1 MKKIKKG
8 IQIFLLLLLIACEKP
23 SLNVVDVNPDVTVP
37 PIVSTNFSENF
48 GAPINS
54 DFIGSVFDTNNFP
67 VVGANIIIGAAT
79 ATTDENGVFIIK
91 EATVNEN
98 FAYIKASKSGY
109 INGSRAVIPTTG
121 TNNISI
127 MLLEQNEVGTI
138 NSGEVKTI
146 ASNGASVTLNGD
158 FVKEDGSSYSGAVK
172 VSLHHLNPI
181 DENMPN
187 QMPGMLY
194 AENSDGEERM
204 LQTLGMLSVELKGSA
219 GEDLNIST
227 GSSAEIII
235 PLDPSLLTIAP
246 STIPLW
252 YFDEENGYWKEEGE
266 AILIGTNYIG
276 TVTHFSFWN
285 CDIPAEAVRFNVS
298 VTDDAD
304 VPLVFS
310 RVTITS
316 NTFGTRGGFTNEDGV
331 VNGLIPSNEV
341 LVLEVFDA
349 DICGTNPI
357 YTESVGPFRDDTS
370 LEITVPTDADII
382 SETIKGNF
390 TKCDNTTITNGY
402 VIVSYGND
410 KYINTVTDGNFE
422 VNLLRCA
429 TETTFS
435 IKGYDFDNLEGTG
448 EINYT
453 FSTPTTHLGTL
464 ISCNTI
470 TEFISYQIDDEEPIF
485 ILDPPVTFSQ
495 NPNSGSPVIEIG
507 QYDRGDNCFWLQG
520 NLTLNNGSY
529 VGEYLANYKDFY
541 FIENCPFSV
550 EQLGSDVVFDVTTF
564 GDVGEYIDINFA
576 GTYNDFEGIS
586 HSITG
591 TVHVLRT
598 EELSI
603 DF

>member
-1 MKKIKKG
+1 MKKLKKG
-8 IQIFLLLLLIACEKP
+8 IQLLLLLLVISCEKP
-23 SLNVVDVNPDVTVP
+23 SLSVVMEDPDVAVT
-37 PIVSTNFSENF
+37 PIVSTTFSENF
-48 GAPINS
+48 GPEVNS
-54 DFIGSVFDTNNFP
+54 DFIGSVLDINSLP
-67 VVGANIIIGAAT
+67 VAGANIIIGAAT

-91 EATVNEN
+91 GATVNEK

-109 INGSRAVIPTTG
+109 INGSRAVIPVAG
-121 TNNISI
+121 ANNIAI
-127 MLLEQNEVGTI
+127 MLLEQNEAGTT
-138 NSGEVKTI
+138 NSGKVKTI
-146 ASNGASVTLNGD
+146 VSNGASVTLNGAY
-158 FVKEDGSSYSGAVK
+158 VKEDGSNYTGTVK
-172 VSLHHLNPI
+172 VHLHHLNPI
-181 DENMPN
+181 DENMSD

-227 GSSAEIII
+227 GSSAKITI
-235 PLDPSLLTIAP
+235 PLDPSLQPIAP

-266 AILIGTNYIG
+266 AVLTGTNYVG

-304 VPLVFS
+304 IPLVFS
-310 RVTITS
+310 YVTITS
-316 NTFGTRGGFTNEDGV
+316 STFGTRGGFTNENGV
-331 VNGLIPSNEV
+331 VSGLIPSNEV
-341 LVLEVFDA
+341 LILEVFDA
-349 DICGTNPI
+349 DICGANSI
-357 YTESVGPFRDDTS
+357 YTESVGPFSNDAS
-370 LEITVPTDADII
+370 LEITVPLNTDII

-390 TKCDNTTITNGY
+390 TKCDNTTVLNGY

-410 KYINTVTDGNFE
+410 RYINTVTDGNFE
-422 VNLLRCA
+422 VHLLRCT

-435 IKGYDFDNLEGTG
+435 IKGYDYENLQGTG

-453 FSTPTTHLGTL
+453 FSTPTTNLGTL
-464 ISCNTI
+464 ISCNSI
-470 TEFISYQIDDEEPIF
+470 KKFISYQIDDDEPIF

-495 NPNSGSPVIEIG
+495 NPNSGSLVIEIG
-507 QYDRGDNCFWLQG
+507 AYNQDVNCFWLRG

-529 VGEYLANYKDFY
+529 VGEYLASDNDFY
-541 FIENCPFSV
+541 FIENCPFYADKSLN
-550 EQLGSDVVFDVTTF
+550 EVVFNVTSF

-576 GTYNDFEGIS
+576 GNYDDFEDVS

-591 TVHVLRT
+591 TIHVLRT
-598 EELSI
+598 N
-603 DF
+603 

>member
-1 MKKIKKG
+1 MKKLKKS
-8 IQIFLLLLLIACEKP
+8 IQFLFLLLVISCEKP
-23 SLNVVDVNPDVTVP
+23 SLNVVMEEPDVIVT
-37 PIVSTNFSENF
+37 PIVPTTFSDNF
-48 GAPINS
+48 GPEINS
-54 DFIGSVFDTNNFP
+54 DFIGSVLNENSLP
-67 VVGANIIIGAAT
+67 VAGANIIIGASSAV
-79 ATTDENGVFIIK
+79 TDENGVFII
-91 EATVNEN
+91 EGATVNEK

-109 INGSRAVIPTTG
+109 INGSRTVIPTTG
-121 TNNISI
+121 TNNITI
-127 MLLEQNEVGTI
+127 MLLEQNAVGTT

-146 ASNGASVTLNGD
+146 ASNGASVTLNGAY
-158 FVKEDGSSYSGAVK
+158 VKEDGSNYSGAVK
-172 VSLHHLNPI
+172 VHLHHLNPI
-181 DENMPN
+181 DENMSN

-227 GSSAEIII
+227 GSSAEITI
-235 PLDPSLLTIAP
+235 PLDPSLLPIAP

-266 AILIGTNYIG
+266 AVLTGTNYVG

-310 RVTITS
+310 HVTITS

-349 DICGTNPI
+349 DVCGTNPI
-357 YTESVGPFRDDTS
+357 YTESIGPFSNDAS
-370 LEITVPTDADII
+370 LEISVRSNVDII

-390 TKCDNTTITNGY
+390 TKCDDTTVSKGY

-410 KYINTVTDGNFE
+410 RYINTVTDGNFE
-422 VNLLRCA
+422 VQLLRCT

-435 IKGYDFDNLEGTG
+435 IKGYDYESFQGTG

-453 FSTPTTHLGTL
+453 FSTPTTNLGTL
-464 ISCNTI
+464 ISCNSI
-470 TEFISYQIDDEEPIF
+470 KNFISYQIDDDEPVYI
-485 ILDPPVTFSQ
+485 IDPPVTFSQ
-495 NPNSGSPVIEIG
+495 NPNSGRPVIEIG
-507 QYDRGDNCFWLQG
+507 AYNQGINCFWLRG
-520 NLTLNNGSY
+520 NLTLNSGSY
-529 VGEYLANYKDFY
+529 VGEYLASYDDFY
-541 FIENCPFSV
+541 FVEDCPFYIGQSV
-550 EQLGSDVVFDVTTF
+550 NNVVFNVTSF

-576 GTYNDFEGIS
+576 GNYDDFEDVN

-591 TVHVLRT
+591 TIHVLR
-598 EELSI
+598 SN
-603 DF
+603 